1 MHSLEQ
7 FCVRLRHAPGFN
19 RVNWLWDALRPA
31 YNSVIGLAGR
41 RGLERRINGTD
52 NVRVL
57 PRFRETS
64 EVYEPEV
71 WRRVMNE
78 VRPGDVIAD
87 VGAFVGLYTV
97 ALAKRVG
104 EKGRVFAFE
113 PDPENHSALRAHV
126 ELNGVGVG
134 VHLVRA
140 AVGNVEGRV
149 PFAAGGAS
157 ESAIGAPA
165 RSGATEV
172 DCVRLDNFQPMPR
185 LDILKIDVEGYEER
199 VLQGAAALFAED
211 RRRPRIIFV
220 EVHPYAWA
228 DLGTTSESLLGL
240 LASYGYEATEP
251 NGKPVQQIRHY
262 GEIVAT
268 RAR

>member
-7 FCVRLRHAPGFN
+7 FCVKLRHAPGFN
-19 RVNWLWDALRPA
+19 RVNWLWNALRPA
-31 YNSVIGLAGR
+31 YNSVIGLAGS

-52 NVRVL
+52 CVRVL

-78 VRPGDVIAD
+78 VRSGDVVAD
-87 VGAFVGLYTV
+87 IGAFVGLYTV
-97 ALAKRVG
+97 ALANRVG
-104 EKGRVFAFE
+104 ENGRVFAFE
-113 PDPENHSALRAHV
+113 PDPENHSALRGHV
-126 ELNGVGVG
+126 ELNGVTSRVQ
-134 VHLVRA
+134 LVRA
-140 AVGNVEGRV
+140 AVGNTEGRV
-149 PFAAGGAS
+149 SFVAGGAS
-157 ESAIGAPA
+157 ESAIGTPN
-165 RSGATEV
+165 RSGAAEV
-172 DCVRLDNFQPMPR
+172 DCVRLDNFKPLPR
-185 LDILKIDVEGYEER
+185 VDILKIDVEGYEEL
-199 VLQGAAALFAED
+199 VLKGAAALFADAE
-211 RRRPRIIFV
+211 RRPRIIFV

-228 DLGTTSESLLGL
+228 DVGTTSESLLGL
-240 LASYGYEATEP
+240 LASHGYEASEP